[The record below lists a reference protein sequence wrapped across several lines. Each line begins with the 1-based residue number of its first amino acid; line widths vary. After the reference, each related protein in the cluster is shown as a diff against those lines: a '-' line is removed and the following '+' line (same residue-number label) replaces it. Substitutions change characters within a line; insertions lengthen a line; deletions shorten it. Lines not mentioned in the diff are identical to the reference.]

1 MLMKEGRIRRAY
13 LGVSAE
19 SRPIHVRVA
28 REHGLPSP
36 LAVGVLSV
44 AEGSPA
50 ALAGIESRD
59 VITHLDGMPLSGVDD
74 LQRFLGRA
82 EIGSTLPVRFL
93 RRYVPMEAEVTL
105 SQYEG

>member
-13 LGVSAE
+13 LGISGE

-28 REHGLPSP
+28 REHGLPSA

-50 ALAGIESRD
+50 AIAGIEPRD
-59 VITHLDGMPLSGVDD
+59 VITHLDGLPLSGVDD

-82 EIGSTLPVRFL
+82 EIGSTLPVRLL
-93 RRYVPMEAEVTL
+93 RRYAPIEVAVTL